1 MSIDINTL
9 RNEIN
14 NLISK
19 INSLESTVINND
31 RYVNA
36 LDFYDNFISVN
47 ETLNNLLLDTVDIAG
62 SIFLN
67 NNNKIGS
74 NEILV
79 GNKSLSFDQRL
90 SYNNRFVK
98 NNYDMALPK
107 YKEYTLSKLEKG
119 DYYILVNVSGYSVP
133 LTINYCGKDFKNN
146 LITIKDNVITSDK
159 EFKVYKR

>member
-19 INSLESTVINND
+19 INSLESTVIDND
-31 RYVNA
+31 QYVNA

-47 ETLNNLLLDTVDIAG
+47 ETLNNLSFDTIDIAG
-62 SIFLN
+62 SIFL

-79 GNKSLSFDQRL
+79 DNKSLSFDQRL
-90 SYNNRFVK
+90 SYNNRSVK
-98 NNYDMALPK
+98 NNYDMALPE
-107 YKEYTLSKLEKG
+107 YKEYTNTTLEKG
-119 DYYILVNVSGYSVP
+119 DYYILVNLGAYSVP
-133 LTINYCGKDFKNN
+133 VVINYCGKNFKNN
-146 LITIKDNVITSDK
+146 LIEIKDNVIKSDK
-159 EFKVYKR
+159 KFKVYKR

>member
-14 NLISK
+14 SLISK
-19 INSLESTVINND
+19 INSLESTVIDND
-31 RYVNA
+31 QYVNA

-47 ETLNNLLLDTVDIAG
+47 ETLNNLSLDTVDIAG

-67 NNNKIGS
+67 NNKIS
-74 NEILV
+74 SSEISV

-90 SYNNRFVK
+90 SYNNRSVK
-98 NNYDMALPK
+98 NNYDMALPE

>member
-14 NLISK
+14 SLISK
-19 INSLESTVINND
+19 INSLESTVIDND
-31 RYVNA
+31 QYVNA

-47 ETLNNLLLDTVDIAG
+47 ETLNNLSLDTVDIAG

-67 NNNKIGS
+67 NNKIS
-74 NEILV
+74 SSEISV

-98 NNYDMALPK
+98 NNYDMALPE

-146 LITIKDNVITSDK
+146 LITIKDGIITSDK

>member
-14 NLISK
+14 SLISK

-31 RYVNA
+31 QYVNT

-47 ETLNNLLLDTVDIAG
+47 ETLNNLSLDTVDIAG

-67 NNNKIGS
+67 NNKIS
-74 NEILV
+74 SSEISV
-79 GNKSLSFDQRL
+79 RNKSLSFDQRL

-98 NNYDMALPK
+98 NNYDMALPE

-146 LITIKDNVITSDK
+146 LITIKDGIITSDK

>member
-19 INSLESTVINND
+19 INSLESTVIDND
-31 RYVNA
+31 QYVNA

-47 ETLNNLLLDTVDIAG
+47 ETLNNLSLDTVDIAG
-62 SIFLN
+62 SIFL

-90 SYNNRFVK
+90 SYNNRSVK
-98 NNYDMALPK
+98 NNYDMALPE
-107 YKEYTLSKLEKG
+107 YKEYTLFKLEKG
-119 DYYILVNVSGYSVP
+119 DYYILVSVSGYSIP

-146 LITIKDNVITSDK
+146 LITIKDGVITSDK

>member
-19 INSLESTVINND
+19 INSLESTVIDND
-31 RYVNA
+31 QYVNA

-47 ETLNNLLLDTVDIAG
+47 ETLNNLSLDTVDIAG

-67 NNNKIGS
+67 NNKIDS

-90 SYNNRFVK
+90 SYNNRSVK
-98 NNYDMALPK
+98 NNYDMALPE

-119 DYYILVNVSGYSVP
+119 DYYILVNVSGYSIP

-146 LITIKDNVITSDK
+146 LITIKDGIIASDK
-159 EFKVYKR
+159 EFKIYKR

>member
-9 RNEIN
+9 RSEIN

-19 INSLESTVINND
+19 INSLESTVIDND
-31 RYVNA
+31 QYVNA

-47 ETLNNLLLDTVDIAG
+47 ETLNNLSLDTVDIAG
-62 SIFLN
+62 SIFL

-90 SYNNRFVK
+90 SYNNRSVK
-98 NNYDMALPK
+98 NNYDMALSE
-107 YKEYTLSKLEKG
+107 YKEYTLSKLKKG
-119 DYYILVNVSGYSVP
+119 DYYILVSVSGYSVP
-133 LTINYCGKDFKNN
+133 LTINYCGKDFKND
-146 LITIKDNVITSDK
+146 LIVIKNGIITSDK
-159 EFKVYKR
+159 EFKIYKR

>member
-19 INSLESTVINND
+19 INSLESIVINND
-31 RYVNA
+31 QYVNA

-47 ETLNNLLLDTVDIAG
+47 ETLNNLSLDTVDIAG

-67 NNNKIGS
+67 NNKICS

-90 SYNNRFVK
+90 SYNNRSVK
-98 NNYDMALPK
+98 NNYDMALPE

-119 DYYILVNVSGYSVP
+119 DYYILVSVSGYSIP

-146 LITIKDNVITSDK
+146 LITIKDNIITSDK
-159 EFKVYKR
+159 EFKIYKR

>member
-14 NLISK
+14 SLISK

-31 RYVNA
+31 QYVNA

-47 ETLNNLLLDTVDIAG
+47 ETLNNLSLDTVDIAG

-67 NNNKIGS
+67 NNKIS
-74 NEILV
+74 SSKISV

-90 SYNNRFVK
+90 SYNNRSVK
-98 NNYDMALPK
+98 NNYDMALPE

>member
-19 INSLESTVINND
+19 INSLESTVIDND
-31 RYVNA
+31 QYVNA

-47 ETLNNLLLDTVDIAG
+47 ETLNNLSLDTVDIAG

-67 NNNKIGS
+67 NNKIS
-74 NEILV
+74 SSEISV

-98 NNYDMALPK
+98 NNYDMALPE

-146 LITIKDNVITSDK
+146 LITIKDGIITSDK

>member
-14 NLISK
+14 SLISK

-31 RYVNA
+31 QYVNA

-47 ETLNNLLLDTVDIAG
+47 ETLNNLSLDIVDIAG

-67 NNNKIGS
+67 NNKIS
-74 NEILV
+74 SSEISV

-90 SYNNRFVK
+90 SYNNRSVK
-98 NNYDMALPK
+98 NNYDMALPE

-119 DYYILVNVSGYSVP
+119 DYYILVNVSGYSIP
-133 LTINYCGKDFKNN
+133 LTINYCGKDFKND
-146 LITIKDNVITSDK
+146 LISIKDGVITSDK
-159 EFKVYKR
+159 EFKIYKR

>member
-9 RNEIN
+9 RSEIN

-31 RYVNA
+31 QYVNA

-47 ETLNNLLLDTVDIAG
+47 ETLNNLSLDTVDIAG

-67 NNNKIGS
+67 NNKIS
-74 NEILV
+74 SSEISV

-98 NNYDMALPK
+98 NNYDMALPE

-146 LITIKDNVITSDK
+146 LITIKDGIITSDK

>member
-19 INSLESTVINND
+19 INSLESTVIDND
-31 RYVNA
+31 QYVNA

-47 ETLNNLLLDTVDIAG
+47 EMLNNLSLDTVDIAG

-67 NNNKIGS
+67 NNKIS
-74 NEILV
+74 SSEISV

-90 SYNNRFVK
+90 SYNNRSVK
-98 NNYDMALPK
+98 NNYDMALPE

-146 LITIKDNVITSDK
+146 LITIKDGIITSDK

>member
-19 INSLESTVINND
+19 INSLESTVIDND

-47 ETLNNLLLDTVDIAG
+47 ETLNNLSLDTVDIAG

-67 NNNKIGS
+67 NNKIGS
-74 NEILV
+74 NEISV

-90 SYNNRFVK
+90 FYNNRSVK
-98 NNYDMALPK
+98 NNYDMALPE
-107 YKEYTLSKLEKG
+107 YKEYTL
-119 DYYILVNVSGYSVP
+119 N
-133 LTINYCGKDFKNN
+133 
-146 LITIKDNVITSDK
+146 
-159 EFKVYKR
+159 

>member
-9 RNEIN
+9 RSEIN

-19 INSLESTVINND
+19 INSLESTIIDND
-31 RYVNA
+31 QYVNA

-47 ETLNNLLLDTVDIAG
+47 ETLNNLSLDIVDIAG

-67 NNNKIGS
+67 NNKIGT

-90 SYNNRFVK
+90 SYNNRTVK
-98 NNYDMALPK
+98 NNYDMALPE

>member
-19 INSLESTVINND
+19 INSLESTVIDND
-31 RYVNA
+31 QYVNA

-47 ETLNNLLLDTVDIAG
+47 EMLNNLSLDTVDIAG
-62 SIFLN
+62 SIFL

-90 SYNNRFVK
+90 SYNNRSVK
-98 NNYDMALPK
+98 NNYDMALPE
-107 YKEYTLSKLEKG
+107 YKEYTLSKLKKG
-119 DYYILVNVSGYSVP
+119 DYYILVSVNGYFIP
-133 LTINYCGKDFKNN
+133 LTINYCGKDFKND
-146 LITIKDNVITSDK
+146 LIAIKDGIISSDK
-159 EFKVYKR
+159 EFKIYKR

>member
-19 INSLESTVINND
+19 INSLESTVIDND
-31 RYVNA
+31 QYVNT

-47 ETLNNLLLDTVDIAG
+47 EMLNNLSLDTVDIAG
-62 SIFLN
+62 SIFL

-79 GNKSLSFDQRL
+79 GNKSLSFDQQL
-90 SYNNRFVK
+90 SYNNRSVK
-98 NNYDMALPK
+98 NNYDMALPE
-107 YKEYTLSKLEKG
+107 YKEYTLSKLEKD
-119 DYYILVNVSGYSVP
+119 DYYILVSVSGYSIP

-146 LITIKDNVITSDK
+146 LITIKDGVITSDK

>member
-19 INSLESTVINND
+19 INSLESTIIDND
-31 RYVNA
+31 HYVNA

-47 ETLNNLLLDTVDIAG
+47 ETLNNLSLDTVDIAG
-62 SIFLN
+62 SIFL

-79 GNKSLSFDQRL
+79 GNKSLLFDQRL
-90 SYNNRFVK
+90 SYNNRTVK
-98 NNYDMALPK
+98 NNYDMALPE

-119 DYYILVNVSGYSVP
+119 DYYILVSVSGYSVP

-146 LITIKDNVITSDK
+146 LITIKDGIITSDK

>member
-9 RNEIN
+9 RSEIN

-19 INSLESTVINND
+19 INSLESTVIDND
-31 RYVNA
+31 QYVNA

-47 ETLNNLLLDTVDIAG
+47 ETLNNLSLDTVDIAG
-62 SIFLN
+62 SIFL

-90 SYNNRFVK
+90 SYNNRSAK
-98 NNYDMALPK
+98 NNYDMALPE
-107 YKEYTLSKLEKG
+107 YKEYTLSKLEEG
-119 DYYILVNVSGYSVP
+119 DYYILVSVSGYSIP

-146 LITIKDNVITSDK
+146 LITIKDGIITSDK
-159 EFKVYKR
+159 EFKIYKR

>member
-14 NLISK
+14 SLISK
-19 INSLESTVINND
+19 INSLESTVIDND
-31 RYVNA
+31 QYVNA

-47 ETLNNLLLDTVDIAG
+47 ETLNNLSLDTVDIAG

-67 NNNKIGS
+67 NNKIGT
-74 NEILV
+74 NKILV

-90 SYNNRFVK
+90 SYNNRTVK
-98 NNYDMALPK
+98 NNYDMALPE
-107 YKEYTLSKLEKG
+107 YKEYTLSKLKKG
-119 DYYILVNVSGYSVP
+119 DYYILVSVSGYSIP

-146 LITIKDNVITSDK
+146 LITIKDGIITSDK
-159 EFKVYKR
+159 EFKIYKR

>member
-19 INSLESTVINND
+19 INSLESTVIDND
-31 RYVNA
+31 QYVNA

-47 ETLNNLLLDTVDIAG
+47 ETLNNLSLDTVDIAG

-67 NNNKIGS
+67 NNKISS

-90 SYNNRFVK
+90 SYNNRSVK
-98 NNYDMALPK
+98 NNYDMALLE

-119 DYYILVNVSGYSVP
+119 DYYILVNVSGYSIP
-133 LTINYCGKDFKNN
+133 LIINYCGKDFKNN
-146 LITIKDNVITSDK
+146 LITIKDGVITSDK

>member
-14 NLISK
+14 SLISK
-19 INSLESTVINND
+19 INSLESTVIDND
-31 RYVNA
+31 QYVNV

-47 ETLNNLLLDTVDIAG
+47 ETLNNLSLDTVDIAG

-67 NNNKIGS
+67 NNKISS

-90 SYNNRFVK
+90 SYNNRSVK
-98 NNYDMALPK
+98 NNYDMALLE

-119 DYYILVNVSGYSVP
+119 KVYTKEEAAKYP
-133 LTINYCGKDFKNN
+133 INY
-146 LITIKDNVITSDK
+146 
-159 EFKVYKR
+159 

>member
-14 NLISK
+14 SLISK

-31 RYVNA
+31 QYVNA

-47 ETLNNLLLDTVDIAG
+47 ETLNNLSLDTVDIAG

-67 NNNKIGS
+67 NNKIS
-74 NEILV
+74 SSEISV

-90 SYNNRFVK
+90 SYNNRSVK
-98 NNYDMALPK
+98 NNYDMALPE

-159 EFKVYKR
+159 EFKIYKR

>member
-19 INSLESTVINND
+19 INSLESTVIDND
-31 RYVNA
+31 QYVNA

-47 ETLNNLLLDTVDIAG
+47 ETLNNLSLDTVDIAG

-67 NNNKIGS
+67 NNKIGS
-74 NEILV
+74 SEILV

-98 NNYDMALPK
+98 NNYDMVLPE

-119 DYYILVNVSGYSVP
+119 DYYILVSVSGYLVP

-146 LITIKDNVITSDK
+146 LITIKDGVITSDK

>member
-9 RNEIN
+9 RSEIN

-19 INSLESTVINND
+19 INSLESTVIDND
-31 RYVNA
+31 QYINA

-47 ETLNNLLLDTVDIAG
+47 ETLNNLSLDTVDIAG
-62 SIFLN
+62 SIFL

-98 NNYDMALPK
+98 NNYDMALPE

-119 DYYILVNVSGYSVP
+119 DYYILVSVSGYSIP
-133 LTINYCGKDFKNN
+133 LIINYCGKDFKNN
-146 LITIKDNVITSDK
+146 LITIKDGIITSDK
-159 EFKVYKR
+159 EFKIYKR

>member
-19 INSLESTVINND
+19 INSLESTVIDND
-31 RYVNA
+31 QYVNA

-47 ETLNNLLLDTVDIAG
+47 ETLNNLSLDTVDIAG

-67 NNNKIGS
+67 NNKIS
-74 NEILV
+74 SSEISV

-90 SYNNRFVK
+90 SYNNRSVK
-98 NNYDMALPK
+98 NNYDMALPE
-107 YKEYTLSKLEKG
+107 YKEYTLFKLEKG
-119 DYYILVNVSGYSVP
+119 DYYILVSVSGYSVP

-146 LITIKDNVITSDK
+146 LIIIKDGIITSDK
-159 EFKVYKR
+159 EFKIYKR

>member
-14 NLISK
+14 SLISK

-31 RYVNA
+31 QYVNA

-47 ETLNNLLLDTVDIAG
+47 ETLNNLSLDTVDIAG

-67 NNNKIGS
+67 NNKIGS
-74 NEILV
+74 SEISV

-90 SYNNRFVK
+90 SYNNRSIK
-98 NNYDMALPK
+98 NNYDMALPEH
-107 YKEYTLSKLEKG
+107 KEYTLSKLEKG
-119 DYYILVNVSGYSVP
+119 DYYILVSVSGYSIP

-146 LITIKDNVITSDK
+146 LITIKDGIITSDK
-159 EFKVYKR
+159 EFKIYKR

>member
-9 RNEIN
+9 RSEIN

-19 INSLESTVINND
+19 INSLESTVIDND
-31 RYVNA
+31 QYVNA

-47 ETLNNLLLDTVDIAG
+47 EMLNNLSLDTVDIAG
-62 SIFLN
+62 SIFL

-90 SYNNRFVK
+90 SYNNRSVK
-98 NNYDMALPK
+98 NNYDMALPE
-107 YKEYTLSKLEKG
+107 YKEYTLFKLEKG
-119 DYYILVNVSGYSVP
+119 DYYILVSVSGYSIP

-146 LITIKDNVITSDK
+146 LITIKDGIITSDK
-159 EFKVYKR
+159 EFKIYKR

>member
-14 NLISK
+14 SLISK

-31 RYVNA
+31 QYVNA

-47 ETLNNLLLDTVDIAG
+47 ETLNNLSLDTVDIAG

-67 NNNKIGS
+67 NNKIS
-74 NEILV
+74 SSEISV

-98 NNYDMALPK
+98 NNYDMALPE

-119 DYYILVNVSGYSVP
+119 DYYILVNVSGYSIP

-146 LITIKDNVITSDK
+146 LITIKDGIITSDK
-159 EFKVYKR
+159 EFKIYKR

>member
-19 INSLESTVINND
+19 INSLESIVIDND
-31 RYVNA
+31 QYVNA

-47 ETLNNLLLDTVDIAG
+47 ETLNNLSLDTVDIAG
-62 SIFLN
+62 SIFL

-90 SYNNRFVK
+90 SYNNRSVK
-98 NNYDMALPK
+98 NNYDMALPE

-119 DYYILVNVSGYSVP
+119 DYYILINVSGYSVP
-133 LTINYCGKDFKNN
+133 LIINYCGKDFKNN
-146 LITIKDNVITSDK
+146 LITIKDGIITSDK
-159 EFKVYKR
+159 EFKIYKR